1 MVQIYNP
8 NTVGKHILIDVKN
21 ISSDKLRLVDDI
33 KPFMDKVVEE
43 LKLNVV
49 GECSHQFQKF
59 NSPYGATM
67 IYLLSESHLSIHTFV
82 DEGKVTL
89 DLFTC
94 DISLEDKNLKKIV
107 SEYFDVSFL
116 NIDAYYFTRGT

>member
-8 NTVGKHILIDVKN
+8 NVVGKHILIDIKN
-21 ISSDKLRLVDDI
+21 VNSDKLKLVEDM
-33 KPFMDKVVEE
+33 KAFLDKIVEE

-49 GECSHQFQKF
+49 GECSHQFKKD

-67 IYLLSESHLSIHTFV
+67 IYLLAESHLSIHTFV
-82 DEGKVTL
+82 DEGKITL

-94 DISLEDKNLKKIV
+94 SLGVETEKIK
-107 SEYFDVSFL
+107 SIIKDYFEVHSL
-116 NIDAYYFTRGT
+116 NIDAYYFTRGN

>member
-8 NTVGKHILIDVKN
+8 NVVGKQILIDVKN
-21 ISSDKLRLVDDI
+21 IDSNKLKLVEHI
-33 KPFMDKVVEE
+33 KPFMNFLVDE

-49 GECSHQFQKF
+49 GECSHQFEKF

-67 IYLLSESHLSIHTFV
+67 VYLLSESHLSVHTFV
-82 DEGKVTL
+82 DEGKITL

-94 DISLEDKNLKKIV
+94 DISLDDKNLKNIIGD
-107 SEYFDVSFL
+107 YFGVSFL
-116 NIDAYYFTRGT
+116 NIDMYFFTRG

>member
-8 NTVGKHILIDVKN
+8 NVVGKQILIDVKN
-21 ISSDKLRLVDDI
+21 IDSDKLKLVENI
-33 KPFMDKVVEE
+33 KPFMDNLVEE

-49 GECSHQFQKF
+49 GECSHQFEKD
-59 NSPYGATM
+59 NIPYGATM

-82 DEGKVTL
+82 DEGKIAL

-94 DISLEDKNLKKIV
+94 NIGLEDGNIKRIICD
-107 SEYFDVSFL
+107 YFGVSFL
-116 NIDAYYFTRGT
+116 SLDMNYFTRGS

>member
-8 NTVGKHILIDVKN
+8 NVVGKHILMDVKN
-21 ISSDKLRLVDDI
+21 INSDKLKLVEDI

-49 GECSHQFQKF
+49 GECSHQFEKY
-59 NSPYGATM
+59 NAPYGAT
-67 IYLLSESHLSIHTFV
+67 IVYLLSESHLSIHTFV
-82 DEGKVTL
+82 DEGKITI

-94 DISLEDKNLKKIV
+94 DISVEDKKLKNIIGD
-107 SEYFDVSFL
+107 YFGVSFL
-116 NIDAYYFTRGT
+116 NMDTYYFTRGT